1 MQQIYPQFKHLAPI
15 HFEGRLV
22 ERRFAVSAGH
32 SKPSRI
38 RTSDCDEPLSS
49 LNFGSDQVL
58 LQSAAVLSKGQSTDV
73 TKDVSSEKSSP
84 PVSVESPKKSIWQR
98 LGLILTLAGSGAL
111 GQAIYQTPPHNPP
124 VVAQS
129 VIPESMQERFFD
141 GTLVT
146 GVEEKYPLFRDSKFN
161 IFYSLRSLDRNLLS
175 QWGYHQYSVVLTGKL
190 LPETSTIPETPLV
203 SKSSTSSSFKLRQ
216 NQETFESTSGVSGAV
231 SAGLVGKSAA
241 SSIPSNATVTIQKF
255 SVSKILPEAVAN
267 NFPISKLPQETRKNG
282 TLISD
287 EVNKKWYL
295 LEEDTGLR
303 FELLDITPEKLSEW
317 FRPQVKVL
325 LKGRITQKNDS
336 ILQGVPLEIT
346 QILPKY

>member
-1 MQQIYPQFKHLAPI
+1 VQQAFPHIKHLTPVL
-15 HFEGRLV
+15 FEGY
-22 ERRFAVSAGH
+22 FAVSTGH
-32 SKPSRI
+32 SNSGRISKHHPYHLSPS
-38 RTSDCDEPLSS
+38 LH
-49 LNFGSDQVL
+49 FGSDEL
-58 LQSAAVLSKGQSTDV
+58 LFQSSAISSPKVQSS
-73 TKDVSSEKSSP
+73 DVSKEKSFSP
-84 PVSVESPKKSIWQR
+84 EPEASPKKSFWQR
-98 LGLILTLAGSGAL
+98 MGLILTLAGAGAL

-175 QWGYHQYSVVLTGKL
+175 QWGNHQYSVVITGKL

-203 SKSSTSSSFKLRQ
+203 SKSSNLSPFKLSQ
-216 NQETFESTSGVSGAV
+216 NRESFDLTSGASGAV
-231 SAGLVGKSAA
+231 TAGLLGKSAD

-267 NFPISKLPQETRKNG
+267 HFPISKLPLETPKNG
-282 TLISD
+282 TLIRD
-287 EVNKKWYL
+287 EVNNKWYL

-303 FELLDITPEKLSEW
+303 FELLDVTPEKLSEW